1 MNNEQVKFAK
11 DIKEPLTVRLAGS
24 NTIDAKLLSDTI
36 KSFVNIIEEAKNE
49 ISEDTSAQLQV
60 EAFRDGSFIID
71 FNALFEILTHP
82 KTSDF
87 VTVATGII
95 TAVIG
100 VFKLASHL
108 KGKKPIDVEE
118 KTNEELKIKNSD
130 GNIILIDKS
139 VYNIYAQPKVSQTIS
154 KVFDNLNSDNSRDS
168 ITVESK
174 YDSITIDRMDF
185 NVLSNLVELDKINLE
200 NREFISRIDTLL
212 EIKKVDLSGKSK
224 WDFYYNKVISASIED
239 EDFVQKVEN
248 SEYRFGSKDKLKVR
262 LRETKELAEDGSFI
276 AGSERY
282 AIEKVYGIQTKEDF
296 VKNQLDATYFT
307 D

>member
-36 KSFVNIIEEAKNE
+36 KSFVDIIEEAKNE